1 MRAYAAILSVRF
13 RALLQYRA
21 AAVAGL
27 ATQLFW
33 GLIRMMIFTA
43 FYESSTVA
51 PPMSHRQLMAYIWL
65 TQAFFAVF
73 PLRPDADLAEL
84 FRTGN
89 VAYELLRPL
98 DLYGFWYMRAIAA
111 RTAPTLLRCAPIL
124 LVASIFGWIYWP
136 GPAGVAACAVS
147 LLAAVLLSSAFS
159 LLMTI
164 TLAWTISGRGIWIL
178 VSSVTWLLS
187 GMIIP
192 LPLYPDWAQPVL
204 NALPFRGIIDVPFR
218 LFTGHLPVGELPGL
232 LAQQAAWALG
242 LVLFGRWLLGR
253 ATRRVVIQG
262 G

>member
-1 MRAYAAILSVRF
+1 VKAYAAMLSVRF

-21 AAVAGL
+21 AAVAGF

-43 FYESSTVA
+43 FYESSTAA
-51 PPMSHRQLMAYIWL
+51 PPMSHRQLVAYIWL
-65 TQAFFAVF
+65 AQAFFAIF
-73 PLRPDADLAEL
+73 PLRPDAEVADM

-89 VAYELLRPL
+89 IAYELLRPV

-111 RTAPTLLRCAPIL
+111 RTAPTLLRCVPIL

-136 GPAGVAACAVS
+136 GPANVAACAVS

-232 LAQQAAWALG
+232 LAQQCAWALG
-242 LVLFGRWLLGR
+242 LILFGRWLLGR